1 MAAARHVS
9 RSPRSISR
17 SLALSFAIAAS
28 SAALVAFNS
37 SARAAVED
45 EGVQAAPQ
53 VENAKFQ
60 LVGEINTNQIA
71 VYSGPSNSFYPTMK
85 LKKTDK
91 VTVVGKKGEWL
102 KILPPEGSF
111 SYVPQVYVTR
121 RGEGKVGRVNSPLN
135 VRAGSSLNGMKTTV
149 QTKLDPDQDVTI
161 LGEDDEYFKIAP
173 PEGAYLYVNAQ
184 YVTPTKVTGQTTL
197 AKAGGGTGADAKAT
211 PDVSPEP
218 GSPTAPAGHAQ
229 DSTGSDEKPI
239 VSTTPDKPTKVAAA
253 GGATT
258 TQPGDTDSQSDGP
271 ASRPAVAS
279 VTEEFQKA
287 EAEWQAAGQQ
297 NILEQPVEKLLE
309 RYTALQKTG
318 GLTGMN
324 KRVVDARVT
333 ALKMRADAKTQM
345 VAFRKSQDEM
355 AQKTQALKAE
365 QQEIGDRLKQ
375 TQVALYAAVG
385 TLRVSSLQQGQTT
398 LYRLT
403 DPGTGRTVAYIKSN
417 DPKYAGLLNQ
427 FIGVRGDLVTDE
439 RLKIKTI
446 TPTEAEAVEQSKVNT
461 SVIATITPPS
471 LLPAAA
477 AADQT
482 EAADGN

>member
-1 MAAARHVS
+1 
-9 RSPRSISR
+9 
-17 SLALSFAIAAS
+17 
-28 SAALVAFNS
+28 
-37 SARAAVED
+37 
-45 EGVQAAPQ
+45 
-53 VENAKFQ
+53 
-60 LVGEINTNQIA
+60 
-71 VYSGPSNSFYPTMK
+71 
-85 LKKTDK
+85 
-91 VTVVGKKGEWL
+91 
-102 KILPPEGSF
+102 
-111 SYVPQVYVTR
+111 VYVTR

-184 YVTPTKVTGQTTL
+184 YVTPTKLSGQTTTL
-197 AKAGGGTGADAKAT
+197 AKAGGAADAKGAPEIST
-211 PDVSPEP
+211 EP
-218 GSPTAPAGHAQ
+218 GNASAPAHAGEPA
-229 DSTGSDEKPI
+229 TGATSGDEPV
-239 VSTTPDKPTKVAAA
+239 VSTTPDKPTKVAA
-253 GGATT
+253 GGT
-258 TQPGDTDSQSDGP
+258 TQPDATGDTAGP
-271 ASRPAVAS
+271 EGATSRPAVAS
-279 VTEEFQKA
+279 VSEEFQKA
-287 EAEWQAAGQQ
+287 ETDWQAANGQ

-333 ALKMRADAKTQM
+333 ALKMRSDAKTQM
-345 VAFRKSQDEM
+345 LAFKKSQDDM

-365 QQEIGDRLKQ
+365 QVEIGDRLKQ
-375 TQVALYAAVG
+375 TQVALYTAVG
-385 TLRVSSLQQGQTT
+385 TLRMSSLQQGQTT

-417 DPKYAGLLNQ
+417 DPKYTGLLNQ

-439 RLKIKTI
+439 RLKMKTI
-446 TPTEAEAVEQSKVNT
+446 TPTEAEQVEQSKVNN

-477 AADQT
+477 SVDQ
-482 EAADGN
+482 APADGN